1 MKKIDEQSIESIA
14 AVLAETAYFKDLPAP
29 LRNEVASKARVERY
43 PKHTLIFQA
52 NDPCRFF
59 YLVADGLARV
69 SICSSE
75 GHRLTY
81 LLAVRGE
88 PLNLAGPFTDQP
100 RAIAADAVMDTD
112 VILLDR
118 KYFNQLAFCHP
129 QMYASIITVLGSAVD
144 SANSRILDMV
154 GKNVDQRL
162 QRILYTLFQKFGSP
176 LLFTSTEIAEMICS
190 TTESTLRSLSKL
202 RRKGVVQTGRRKIH
216 ILQPELL
223 SQSDG
228 ETVWL

>member
-1 MKKIDEQSIESIA
+1 MSP
-14 AVLAETAYFKDLPAP
+14 TDL
-29 LRNEVASKARVERY
+29 KRVEGIVGLLSETTYFSELSPQCLYDVATRMRVEHF
-43 PKHTLIFQA
+43 PKHARIFQA

-59 YLVADGLARV
+59 YLVAEGLARV

-88 PLNLAGPFTDQP
+88 ALNLAGPFSDIP
-100 RAIAADAVMDTD
+100 RAITAEAVTDTSL
-112 VILLDR
+112 VLLER
-118 KYFNQLAFCHP
+118 NYFNRLAFQNP
-129 QMYASIITVLGSAVD
+129 DMFTTIINTMGNAVD

-162 QRILYTLFQKFGSP
+162 QRILHTLHRKFGSP
-176 LLFTSTEIAEMICS
+176 LAFTSTEIAEMICT
-190 TTESTLRSLSKL
+190 TTESTLRALSKL
-202 RRKGVVQTGRRKIH
+202 RRRGILETGRRNIR
-216 ILQPELL
+216 ILQPEALV
-223 SQSDG
+223 QSDM